1 MRPQSQTPPDL
12 QGTGT
17 RPPGKGRG
25 PHWLSPD
32 TRGKKLAL
40 ESQVPTPLLVD
51 LNQGKAPQRHPLP
64 VLVEEETEARRCF
77 PESFTGARTLL

>member
-51 LNQGKAPQRHPLP
+51 LNQGKAPQRPHEQAEPFLHSP
-64 VLVEEETEARRCF
+64 RIGASKETVVSLM
-77 PESFTGARTLL
+77 PKI